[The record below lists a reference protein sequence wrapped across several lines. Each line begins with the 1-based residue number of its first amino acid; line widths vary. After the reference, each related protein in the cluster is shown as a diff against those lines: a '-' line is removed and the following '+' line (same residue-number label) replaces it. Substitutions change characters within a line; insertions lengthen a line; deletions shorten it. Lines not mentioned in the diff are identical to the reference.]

1 VSLGG
6 ADTEIRIDHM
16 LRKQVLIL
24 SIVFSFSIAAAAA
37 PSSGVVTTVAGT
49 PGVAGYWDGPSSD
62 AMFTHPTWLDVA
74 VGNTRPFTCDEGKSG
89 EIFVV
94 DRANQLVRRI
104 SETGFVSTFKVI
116 RFVPPSRVPLPLDFG
131 SAFGGGIF
139 LEPPGTGCGC
149 GIYARGVFIA
159 SSGTEQVV
167 LAAMDGSLASRDD
180 WNPIIGTG
188 KSGST
193 DGFESAVQFHTPTGI
208 ARAMKANPGSF
219 PPWALYIAD
228 TGNHTIRKATH
239 ILSFEGCPQAWKFST
254 LAGSPGQ
261 PGSDDGVGS
270 AARFNTPR
278 GIAALPDGTLYV
290 TDASNHTVRRIAP
303 DGTVTTVAGVPGV
316 AGSDDT
322 HLNTPSG
329 IDVNDKGE
337 VFIVD
342 TFNHAIRML
351 TTDGKLIT
359 IAGQLGVSGF
369 ADGDAASARFNAP
382 VGLKIAPDGS
392 IVIADTGNNVIRRL
406 TLTR

>member
-1 VSLGG
+1 
-6 ADTEIRIDHM
+6 M
-16 LRKQVLIL
+16 
-24 SIVFSFSIAAAAA
+24 AAAAA
-37 PSSGVVTTVAGT
+37 PPSGVVTTVAGQ

-62 AMFTHPTWLDVA
+62 AMFTHPTWLDVV
-74 VGNTRPFTCDEGKSG
+74 VGTTRPFTCEVGNTG

-94 DRANQLVRRI
+94 DRANQLVRHI
-104 SETGFVSTFKVI
+104 SETGFVSTFNVK
-116 RFVPPSRVPLPLDFG
+116 RFVPPSHVPLPLDFG

-139 LEPPGTGCGC
+139 VEPSGTGCGC

-159 SSGTEQVV
+159 SSGSEQVV
-167 LAAMDGSLASRDD
+167 LASMDGSLASRDD
-180 WNPIIGTG
+180 WNPVIGTG
-188 KSGST
+188 KSGSN
-193 DGFESAVQFHTPTGI
+193 DGFESVVQFHTPTGI
-208 ARAMKANPGSF
+208 ARAMNFRTPPGSF
-219 PPWALYIAD
+219 PPWTLYVAD
-228 TGNHTIRKATH
+228 SGNHTIRAAAYITS
-239 ILSFEGCPQAWKFST
+239 LEGCPQARIFST
-254 LAGSPGQ
+254 LAGAPGQ
-261 PGSDDGVGS
+261 AGSADGVGS

-290 TDASNHTVRRIAP
+290 TDAGNHTVRRIAS

-351 TTDGKLIT
+351 KDGVLTT

-369 ADGDAASARFNAP
+369 ADGDAATAKFNAP

-406 TLTR
+406 TLK